1 MFDNTMFDTLKKIFG
16 NSVVEIENPNP
27 KIDYYGMGN
36 QLRKHLHKHLDIK
49 FEEWK
54 SGVEIPLSVG
64 DIVVLDKYNMCGSY
78 NSWDSGPRSLI
89 HKTHKPFKLEI
100 TEVGGTQSLASERVD
115 RYFKQAN
122 YDRLFNTDGSIKIKL
137 LERDFDRYCND
148 TPVPFTQLQMKK
160 VRTVRREQMKNT
172 MKVFVQHMKADNP
185 YGFYLNCKYKAV
197 DDTDV
202 VIYQSG
208 LNIRSFIPA
217 TSPLATKTLELWEM
231 ECSVN
236 EIEEELNKMRKN
248 FETKKQNVRNYITEV
263 VDFYKN

>member
-1 MFDNTMFDTLKKIFG
+1 MFDTIKKIFG

-27 KIDYYGMGN
+27 KIDYYGMEK
-36 QLRKHLHKHLDIK
+36 QLRKHLHKHLDTR

-78 NSWDSGPRSLI
+78 NSWDSGPGSLI

-100 TEVGGTQSLASERVD
+100 TEVGGTQSLTTDRVD
-115 RYFKQAN
+115 RYLNDAD

-148 TPVPFTQLQMKK
+148 IPVPY
-160 VRTVRREQMKNT
+160 
-172 MKVFVQHMKADNP
+172 MKVDNP

-263 VDFYKN
+263 VDFYKK

>member
-1 MFDNTMFDTLKKIFG
+1 MFDTLKKIFG
-16 NSVVEIENPNP
+16 NSVVEIENPNL

-78 NSWDSGPRSLI
+78 NSWDSGPSSLI

-115 RYFKQAN
+115 RYLNDAD
-122 YDRLFNTDGSIKIKL
+122 YDRLFNTDGYIKIKL

-148 TPVPFTQLQMKK
+148 IPVPY
-160 VRTVRREQMKNT
+160 
-172 MKVFVQHMKADNP
+172 MKADNP

-202 VIYQSG
+202 TVYQSG
-208 LNIRSFIPA
+208 LNIHSFIPA

-231 ECSVN
+231 ECNVN
-236 EIEEELNKMRKN
+236 EIEAELNKMRKN

-263 VDFYKN
+263 VDFYKK

>member
-1 MFDNTMFDTLKKIFG
+1 MFDNIMFDTLKKIFG

-36 QLRKHLHKHLDIK
+36 QLRKQLHKHLDTK

-78 NSWDSGPRSLI
+78 NSWDSGPSLLI
-89 HKTHKPFKLEI
+89 NKTHKPFKLEI
-100 TEVGGTQSLASERVD
+100 TEVGGTQSLATERVD
-115 RYFKQAN
+115 RYLNHTEYGNF
-122 YDRLFNTDGSIKIKL
+122 FNTDGSIKTKL
-137 LERDFDRYCND
+137 LEMDFDRYCD
-148 TPVPFTQLQMKK
+148 DIPVPYMK
-160 VRTVRREQMKNT
+160 T
-172 MKVFVQHMKADNP
+172 DNH

-202 VIYQSG
+202 KIYQSG
-208 LNIRSFIPA
+208 LNIRAFIPA

-231 ECSVN
+231 ECNVN

-263 VDFYKN
+263 VDFYKK